1 MRLTVY
7 IGALVDSQPLLLVS
21 RPQSAASQL
30 VDLLSGPINY
40 MRVCVCAIIHAY
52 YAHPPFSSG
61 PIMGTFDFQ
70 KIFKKCVLVDST
82 SPLFW

>member
-1 MRLTVY
+1 MEQPPTGSLYIRAPVRLTVY

-40 MRVCVCAIIHAY
+40 MRVCVCEIIYAY
-52 YAHPPFSSG
+52 YAHPP
-61 PIMGTFDFQ
+61 
-70 KIFKKCVLVDST
+70 L
-82 SPLFW
+82 